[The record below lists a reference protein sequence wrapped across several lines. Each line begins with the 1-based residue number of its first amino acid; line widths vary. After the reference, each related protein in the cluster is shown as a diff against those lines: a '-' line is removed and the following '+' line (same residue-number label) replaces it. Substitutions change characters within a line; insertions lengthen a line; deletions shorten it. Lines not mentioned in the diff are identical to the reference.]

1 MNRYRNHKSKRK
13 KLSFISTVIFLS
25 IIILLSSSNSSFIN
39 ISENAIGTVTN
50 SVSKFFY
57 YTFAN
62 SKEVFKKIFGTQ
74 AIRKENEDLKSE
86 NIKLKEQISIM
97 ENVISKEEF
106 LKDEYNLSSQS
117 NKSLIKTYVV
127 GRDTSSLFI
136 RFTIDK
142 GSKDGVSVGD
152 IIVQG
157 ATGESDDNYIEA
169 VVGKVVE
176 VGYNWSK
183 VSSLVDTTSNIS
195 FKVVR
200 TQDYGVISGQENYSL
215 SGFMYK
221 SDGDVVIGDKIVSS
235 GIGGVFPRDLYIG
248 EVVEVKSTENNL
260 EKRVYVK
267 SPVDFSKLFRVFILK
282 NNGGNNE

>member
-183 VSSLVDTTSNIS
+183 VSSLVDTTNNIS

>member
-1 MNRYRNHKSKRK
+1 M
-13 KLSFISTVIFLS
+13 
-25 IIILLSSSNSSFIN
+25 
-39 ISENAIGTVTN
+39 
-50 SVSKFFY
+50 
-57 YTFAN
+57 
-62 SKEVFKKIFGTQ
+62 
-74 AIRKENEDLKSE
+74 
-86 NIKLKEQISIM
+86 
-97 ENVISKEEF
+97 
-106 LKDEYNLSSQS
+106 
-117 NKSLIKTYVV
+117 
-127 GRDTSSLFI
+127 
-136 RFTIDK
+136 
-142 GSKDGVSVGD
+142 
-152 IIVQG
+152 
-157 ATGESDDNYIEA
+157 
-169 VVGKVVE
+169 
-176 VGYNWSK
+176 
-183 VSSLVDTTSNIS
+183 VDTTSNIS

>member
-221 SDGDVVIGDKIVSS
+221 SDGDGTTDSRRAP
-235 GIGGVFPRDLYIG
+235 GL
-248 EVVEVKSTENNL
+248 T
-260 EKRVYVK
+260 
-267 SPVDFSKLFRVFILK
+267 
-282 NNGGNNE
+282 